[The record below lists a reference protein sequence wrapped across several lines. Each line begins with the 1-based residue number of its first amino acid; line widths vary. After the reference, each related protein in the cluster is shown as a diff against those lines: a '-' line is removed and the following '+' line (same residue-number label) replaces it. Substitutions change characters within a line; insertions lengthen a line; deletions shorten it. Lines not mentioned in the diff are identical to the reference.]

1 MVYRTVM
8 DAAPHLIRIA
18 DALAAA
24 KLEAILIGN
33 AGAALNGAPV
43 TTLDFDFFYRDTP
56 ANQAKLRIV
65 AEELGASL
73 IQPFPSLST
82 VFRIEH
88 AESELQVDFTSQI
101 HGVSSFNSLR
111 NRAARAE
118 FKGRSVLVAALGD
131 IIKSKRAANRP
142 KVIAVLHLLDQTLK
156 AQQDAQADQTR
167 TSARDHAPR
176 Q

>member
-1 MVYRTVM
+1 M

-73 IQPFPSLST
+73 TQPFPALST

-88 AESELQVDFTSQI
+88 AESELQIDFTSQV

-111 NRAARAE
+111 SRAVRAD

-142 KVIAVLHLLDQTLK
+142 KDIAVLHVLDHTLK
-156 AQQDAQADQTR
+156 EQQNAQANQAR
-167 TSARDHAPR
+167 TGAGDHAPK